1 MKRELKKQ
9 IIYQVF
15 TRNFTKEGTFK
26 ALIDK
31 LDYIKDLGT
40 DIVYLL
46 PINPIG
52 EINRKGDLGS
62 PYSISDYEKIN
73 PELGNLNDFIDLIN
87 ATHSKGM
94 KIMIDIVFNHT
105 SYASKLFCD
114 HHERFYKTKSGKV
127 CSKCADWS
135 DVIDLNYENNEQLV
149 DYLIDVLSY
158 YKELGVDGF
167 RFDVVSLLGE
177 NFFNKLKDV
186 FLKKYPS
193 TILLGESIDAGFL
206 NYIRKTFKLGISDND
221 LFNYGFDILY
231 QYNSFNELRSYL
243 ETNDLNFLTQY
254 KVLIAYEG
262 AYNPINALRLRCIE
276 NHDQKRLIEFTD
288 NKLKIHNLAAFSLFM
303 KGPAL
308 IYNGLETMADH
319 HLSLFT
325 KDLLDLSID
334 EEWFNFIKKLIF
346 LKKDEMNLYLD
357 ESQVDTSVGEHLIIH
372 NRYQNE
378 KFDVLG
384 IFNLTGEKSLI
395 KSNFLTDG
403 LYKDLISDKIVEIK
417 NNQIEIDMPM
427 ELIHYEI

>member
-1 MKRELKKQ
+1 MKRELKNQ

-26 ALIDK
+26 ALVDK
-31 LDYIKDLGT
+31 LDYIKELGT

-73 PELGNLNDFIDLIN
+73 PEFGDLHDFINLIN
-87 ATHSKGM
+87 AVHSKKM

-105 SYASKLFCD
+105 SYASKLFCE
-114 HHERFYKTKSGKV
+114 HHNWFYMTKNGKV

-135 DVIDLNYENNEQLV
+135 DVIDLNYENNDQLV
-149 DYLIDVLSY
+149 DYLINILIY
-158 YKELGVDGF
+158 YRELGVDGF

-177 NFFNKLKDV
+177 NFFKKLKDD

-206 NYIRKTFKLGISDND
+206 NYIRKTFKIGLSDND
-221 LFNYGFDILY
+221 LFNYGFDVLY
-231 QYNSFNELRSYL
+231 QYNSFHELRSYL
-243 ETNDLNFLTQY
+243 ETNDLNYLTQY
-254 KVLIAYEG
+254 KILIAYEG

-276 NHDQKRLIEFTD
+276 NHDQKRLIEFT
-288 NKLKIHNLAAFSLFM
+288 NNNLKMHNLAAFSLFM

-308 IYNGLETMADH
+308 IYNGLETKADH

-334 EEWFNFIKKLIF
+334 EEWFSFIKKLIS

-357 ESQVDTSVGEHLIIH
+357 ESQVDTSVGEHLVIY

-384 IFNLTGEKSLI
+384 IFNLSGKKTII
-395 KSNFLTDG
+395 KSNFFVDG
-403 LYKDLISDKIVEIK
+403 LYKDLITNKIVEIK
-417 NNQIEIDMPM
+417 DKQIEVDMPM
-427 ELIHYEI
+427 ELIRYEI